1 MTRATLLA
9 TVALLIVPTPAL
21 ADGGGGK
28 LTTGLVDLGYDYVD
42 FDADSVDQLHGAGS
56 ALWTW
61 PGKWNAQA
69 NFDFNTFQFDGG
81 GALTDSKFGGGVF
94 WRNPSDYALGG
105 EIHYQTF
112 EGLDGVDL
120 KARGELYLDKFTVG
134 AFVGFG
140 NYDELDGWQLGGYG
154 TYYLERN
161 LGLNVATRY
170 ATWDDADVDDWSLDG
185 EVEYL
190 LPDCD
195 TSIYGGLGFGVVDS
209 SSPSSDDDYWH
220 IGGGVRIHFGPDGS
234 LQQRNRAEPL
244 RTVRNHFTF

>member
-9 TVALLIVPTPAL
+9 TIALLIVPTPAL

-28 LTTGLVDLGYDYVD
+28 LSSGLLDLGYDYVD
-42 FDADSVDQLHGAGS
+42 FDSDSVDQLHGTGS
-56 ALWTW
+56 ALWAW
-61 PGKWNAQA
+61 SGKWNVQGD
-69 NFDFNTFQFDGG
+69 FDFNTFQQS
-81 GALTDSKFGGGVF
+81 GAASNSKLGGGVF
-94 WRNPSDYALGG
+94 WRDPTDYLLGG
-105 EIHYQTF
+105 EIHYQSF

-120 KARGELYLDKFTVG
+120 KARGELFLDQLTLG

-161 LGLNVATRY
+161 LGLNVTTRY
-170 ATWDDADVDDWSLDG
+170 ASWDDVDADDWSLSG
-185 EVEYL
+185 EIEYL

-195 TSIYGGLGFGVVDS
+195 ASVYGGLGFGTVDS
-209 SSPSSDDDYWH
+209 STTLFDEDYWH

-244 RTVRNHFTF
+244 RTVRNHFFF